1 MCLPFIMKSDT
12 GNFSFREQD
21 RAEQELLLLK
31 REFSCGETVRVRV
44 KKTEAGWQLL
54 DGATYTVW
62 KDGRDYTGII
72 WQEQELLR
80 LTLRD
85 LTGAAMLIQ
94 KRDPVCC
101 IYEKLAL
108 SGSGQLR
115 IGKDI
120 RNEICYDVQ
129 NCVSGEH
136 AILEWRDGIGVLHD
150 ISRNGVY
157 INHSRAGT
165 VTRLQYGDVLWIMG
179 LKLVFLGDM
188 LAVDA
193 SIPGLE
199 MRGGQTV
206 FLEKNALRKRVAIP
220 DVCQETVSMMHRM
233 PRSLTPLDD
242 KTFEIE
248 GPPKLQSR
256 AEGPW
261 YLTLGPSLTMTLP
274 MVCGCLLTAARSE
287 QAGAFLYTGLV
298 TALGSALIGAAWGM
312 TRIVYEKRKER
323 TEKLER
329 SQSYQEYLANQEAQ
343 IKRYCEHARAVLGG
357 RISVGGYALCP
368 DTSVSGALES

>member
-1 MCLPFIMKSDT
+1 
-12 GNFSFREQD
+12 
-21 RAEQELLLLK
+21 
-31 REFSCGETVRVRV
+31 
-44 KKTEAGWQLL
+44 
-54 DGATYTVW
+54 
-62 KDGRDYTGII
+62 
-72 WQEQELLR
+72 
-80 LTLRD
+80 
-85 LTGAAMLIQ
+85 
-94 KRDPVCC
+94 
-101 IYEKLAL
+101 
-108 SGSGQLR
+108 
-115 IGKDI
+115 
-120 RNEICYDVQ
+120 
-129 NCVSGEH
+129 
-136 AILEWRDGIGVLHD
+136 
-150 ISRNGVY
+150 
-157 INHSRAGT
+157 
-165 VTRLQYGDVLWIMG
+165 MG

-199 MRGGQTV
+199 MRSGQTV

-329 SQSYQEYLANQEAQ
+329 SQSYQ
-343 IKRYCEHARAVLGG
+343 
-357 RISVGGYALCP
+357 
-368 DTSVSGALES
+368 